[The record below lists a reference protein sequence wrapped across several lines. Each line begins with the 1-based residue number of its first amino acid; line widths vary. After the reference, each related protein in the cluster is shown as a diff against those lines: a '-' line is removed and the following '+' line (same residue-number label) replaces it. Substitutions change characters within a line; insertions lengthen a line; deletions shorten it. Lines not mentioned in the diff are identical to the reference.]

1 MTAAGFE
8 YTFPAIRGVQAN
20 REYYVSMCPLRLL
33 PKLFLFNE
41 DEMVPELRAQR
52 QLNKARL
59 PELARYVLENR
70 DDYVFSAITASVDAD
85 VRFESFGEQGEMHR
99 IGVLRIPMS
108 ARFVLN
114 DGQHRRAAI
123 ELAMRE
129 NPAIGDES
137 IAVVFFLDQGLAR
150 CQQMFADL
158 NRYAIR
164 PARSLGVLYDHRDD
178 KAQLA
183 KLVVAKA
190 PVFRDLVEMERT
202 TLAPRS
208 RRLFTLS
215 AIYTATA
222 ALLAQVELEGA
233 EPRAALAI
241 DYWQAVGA
249 QFPQWALV
257 QQGKLSAGEVREDFI
272 HSHGVVLQALGR
284 VGNALLHAP
293 PGDWKP
299 ALAGLGLLDW
309 RRGNAAL
316 WEGRAMIGGRVSK
329 AQQNVLLTT
338 SAIKNHIGLELA
350 ADELRAEEAFQ
361 RGDEDYGRAAAA

>member
-1 MTAAGFE
+1 MVAGFE
-8 YTFPAIRGVQAN
+8 YAFPAIRGIQAS
-20 REYYVSMCPLRLL
+20 REFYVSMCPLRLL

-59 PELARYVLENR
+59 PEMARYVLENP

-85 VRFESFGEQGEMHR
+85 VIFEPFGDDPDSRKM
-99 IGVLRIPMS
+99 GVLRIPMS

-123 ELAMRE
+123 EMAMRG
-129 NPAIGDES
+129 NPSIGDES

-178 KAQLA
+178 KALLA
-183 KLVVAKA
+183 KLVVARA
-190 PVFRDLVEMERT
+190 PVFRDVVEMERT

-222 ALLAQVELEGA
+222 ALLQNVDLEEA
-233 EPRAALAI
+233 EERAKLAAEF
-241 DYWQAVGA
+241 WEVVGA
-249 QFPQWALV
+249 QLPQWAQV
-257 QQGKLSAGEVREDFI
+257 QQAKITAGEVREDFL
-272 HSHGVVLQALGR
+272 HSHGVVLQALAR
-284 VGNALLHAP
+284 VGNSLFHHQP
-293 PGDWKP
+293 KDWKKQ
-299 ALAGLGLLDW
+299 LKKIGTIDW
-309 RRGNAAL
+309 RRKNAAL

-338 SAIKNHIGLELA
+338 NAIKNHLGLNLTAE
-350 ADELRAEEAFQ
+350 ETRAEDAMQ
-361 RGDEDYGRAAAA
+361 RGDRRDG

>member
-1 MTAAGFE
+1 MVAGFE
-8 YTFPAIRGVQAN
+8 YAFPAIRGIQAG

-59 PELARYVLENR
+59 PELARYIVDNP

-85 VRFESFGEQGEMHR
+85 VKFEPLSEEPEVRR

-108 ARFVLN
+108 ARFILN

-123 ELAMRE
+123 ELAMRDK
-129 NPAIGDES
+129 PDIGDES

-183 KLVVAKA
+183 KLVVAKS
-190 PVFRDLVEMERT
+190 PVFRDVVEMERT

-222 ALLAQVELEGA
+222 ALLLNLEVEGA
-233 EPRAALAI
+233 EPRAAVAAEF
-241 DYWQAVGA
+241 WEKVGA
-249 QFPQWALV
+249 QLPEWSLV
-257 QQGKLSAGEVREDFI
+257 QQGRLTAGEVREDFI
-272 HSHGVVLQALGR
+272 HSHGVVLQAIGR
-284 VGNALLHAP
+284 VGNSLLHHRSR
-293 PGDWKP
+293 DWKKVIGK
-299 ALAGLGLLDW
+299 LNSIDW

-338 SAIKNHIGLELA
+338 NVIKKHLGLNLS
-350 ADELRAEEAFQ
+350 ADETRAEEALQ
-361 RGDEDYGRAAAA
+361 RGDQSNG

>member
-1 MTAAGFE
+1 MVAGFE
-8 YTFPAIRGVQAN
+8 YAFPAIRGIQAG

-59 PELARYVLENR
+59 PELARYVVENPN
-70 DDYVFSAITASVDAD
+70 DYVFSAITASVDAD
-85 VRFESFGEQGEMHR
+85 VKFEPFSEEPDTRRM
-99 IGVLRIPMS
+99 GVLRIPMS

-129 NPAIGDES
+129 NPTIGDES

-183 KLVVAKA
+183 KLVVGRSPA
-190 PVFRDLVEMERT
+190 FRDVVEMERT

-222 ALLAQVELEGA
+222 ALLQNVELDGMEA
-233 EPRAALAI
+233 RAALAAEFWEQI
-241 DYWQAVGA
+241 AA
-249 QFPQWALV
+249 QIPQWALV
-257 QQGKLSAGEVREDFI
+257 QQGKLTAGEVREDFI

-284 VGNALLHAP
+284 VGNSLLHHQP
-293 PGDWKP
+293 KGWKKTLP
-299 ALAGLGLLDW
+299 KLGKIDW
-309 RRGNAAL
+309 RRGNAGL

-338 SAIKNHIGLELA
+338 NAIKQHLGLNLT
-350 ADELRAEEAFQ
+350 ADETRAEDALQ
-361 RGDEDYGRAAAA
+361 RGDQSNG

>member
-1 MTAAGFE
+1 MAGFE
-8 YTFPAIRGVQAN
+8 YAFPAIRGIQAG
-20 REYYVSMCPLRLL
+20 REFYVSMCPLRLL

-41 DEMVPELRAQR
+41 DEMIPELRAQR

-59 PELARYVLENR
+59 PEMARYVLENPN
-70 DDYVFSAITASVDAD
+70 DYVFSAITASVDAD
-85 VRFESFGEQGEMHR
+85 VKFEPFDDDPESRKM
-99 IGVLRIPMS
+99 GVLRIPMS

-129 NPAIGDES
+129 NPTIGDES

-178 KAQLA
+178 KALLA
-183 KLVVAKA
+183 KLVVAQA
-190 PVFRDLVEMERT
+190 PVFQDVVEMERT

-222 ALLAQVELEGA
+222 ALLANIELDKA
-233 EPRAALAI
+233 EARAALAAEFWGQI
-241 DYWQAVGA
+241 GA
-249 QFPQWALV
+249 QMPQWSLV
-257 QQGKLSAGEVREDFI
+257 QQGKLTAGEVREDYL

-284 VGNALLHAP
+284 VGNSLLHHRP
-293 PGDWKP
+293 KDWKKQLRK
-299 ALAGLGLLDW
+299 LADVDW

-338 SAIKNHIGLELA
+338 NAIKQHLGLNLTAE
-350 ADELRAEEAFQ
+350 ETRAEEAYQ
-361 RGDEDYGRAAAA
+361 RGEHQDG

>member
-1 MTAAGFE
+1 MVAGFE
-8 YTFPAIRGVQAN
+8 YAFPAIRGIQAS
-20 REYYVSMCPLRLL
+20 REFYVSMCPLRLL

-59 PELARYVLENR
+59 PEMARYVLENP

-85 VRFESFGEQGEMHR
+85 VKFEPFGDDPDSRKM
-99 IGVLRIPMS
+99 GVLRIPMS

-129 NPAIGDES
+129 NPSIGNES

-178 KAQLA
+178 KALLA
-183 KLVVAKA
+183 KLVVAQA
-190 PVFRDLVEMERT
+190 PVFRDVVEMERT

-222 ALLAQVELEGA
+222 ALLQNVDLEEPEERAKLAA
-233 EPRAALAI
+233 EF
-241 DYWQAVGA
+241 WETVGE
-249 QFPQWALV
+249 QLPQWTQV
-257 QQGKLSAGEVREDFI
+257 QQGKLTAGDVREDFL

-284 VGNALLHAP
+284 VGNGLMHHQAM
-293 PGDWKP
+293 DWKKQ
-299 ALAGLGLLDW
+299 LKKVGTIDW
-309 RRGNAAL
+309 RRNNAAL

-338 SAIKNHIGLELA
+338 NAIKNHLGLNLTAE
-350 ADELRAEEAFQ
+350 EMRAEEALQ
-361 RGDEDYGRAAAA
+361 RGDRRDG